1 VGGNL
6 KTHLEATFAV
16 KGWDELTWEGK
27 PQNEVSGAKQTHA
40 IVTCRYQGGLVGES
54 SLHYLMTY
62 PEAGTVYFVGLEKF
76 AGTMGDRSGS
86 FVLQHNGTYSAT
98 GVKTIVSVV
107 PGSGTGGFKGLNGE
121 GLLAMAG
128 ELPEY
133 PFVLDYE
140 FD

>member
-6 KTHLEATFAV
+6 KTHLEATFAI
-16 KGWDELTWEGK
+16 KSWDERTWDGK

-40 IVTCRYQGGLVGES
+40 VVTCQYQGGLVGES
-54 SLHYLMTY
+54 TIQYLMTY

-76 AGTMGDRSGS
+76 DGTMGDRTGG
-86 FVLQHNGTYSAT
+86 FVMQHNGTFDTS

-107 PGSGTGGFKGLNGE
+107 PGSGTGKFKGLQGE
-121 GLLAMAG
+121 GLLAIVG
-128 ELPEY
+128 EHPEY
-133 PFVLDYE
+133 PFALDYD